1 VAGSPAQALQAAGNE
16 LDANGA
22 MLARRQRTCEDAAMA
37 EAGLS
42 EETVVAR
49 SGASPEFVRHLLE
62 LGILAPTPG
71 VGLTDADVRRVR
83 VVEALD
89 GAGLSLEG
97 LVQAMRDG
105 LLSLDFVEQPAYS
118 RYDSLTEMTF
128 RELSEARGLPL
139 ELGLIVRE
147 AAGGAEARPDDRVR
161 ESELPIIAAGEKA
174 LRHGVRPETL
184 AWTMR
189 VYGESLRRLTETE
202 ADLWAADILAPLIRD
217 GITMPEII
225 RRTSA
230 ITAELSAAS
239 DESLLASYHS
249 HQSIAWMRNIF
260 EGFEATL
267 SSWGLQ
273 ARVERPPAIA
283 FLDISG
289 YTRLTDERGDEAA
302 RDLATTLSHIVRRSS
317 GQHGGRAVTWLGDGV
332 MFHFPEPAR
341 GVVACLEMS
350 DAVIGA
356 GIPPAHVGISAGP
369 VLAQGGDYFG
379 RTVNAAS
386 RIAGYAR
393 QGEVL
398 VSQDV
403 VDAAPSLVQ
412 HVAFEAIG
420 PVELKGLSGTLDLY
434 RAVRTP
440 G

>member
-1 VAGSPAQALQAAGNE
+1 MAQ
-16 LDANGA
+16 
-22 MLARRQRTCEDAAMA
+22 
-37 EAGLS
+37 AGLS
-42 EETVVAR
+42 EESVVAR

-62 LGILAPTPG
+62 LGILTPTPG
-71 VGLTDADVRRVR
+71 VGLTEADVRRVR

-97 LVQAMRDG
+97 LAHAMREG
-105 LLSLDFVEQPAYS
+105 LMSLDFVEQPAYS
-118 RYDSLTEMTF
+118 RYDSLTETTF
-128 RELSEARGLPL
+128 RELSETRGVPL
-139 ELGLIVRE
+139 DLGLIVRE
-147 AAGGAEARPDDRVR
+147 VAGGAEARPDDRVR
-161 ESELPIIAAGEKA
+161 ESELPIIATGEKL

-189 VYGESLRRLTETE
+189 VYGECLRRLAETE
-202 ADLWAADILAPLIRD
+202 ADLWAADILGPLIRQ
-217 GITMPEII
+217 GLPMPEII

-239 DESLLASYHS
+239 DESLLAAYHA
-249 HQSIAWMRNIF
+249 HQAVAWMRNIF
-260 EGFEATL
+260 EGFEATF

-289 YTRLTDERGDEAA
+289 YTRLTEERGDEAA
-302 RDLATTLSHIVRRSS
+302 RDLATMLSHIVRRSS
-317 GQHGGRAVTWLGDGV
+317 AQHGGRAVKWLGDGV

-350 DAVIGA
+350 DAVVSA
-356 GIPPAHVGISAGP
+356 GLPPAHVGISTGP

-403 VDAAPSLVQ
+403 VDAAPSLAARV
-412 HVAFEAIG
+412 VFEVIG
-420 PVELKGLSGTLDLY
+420 PVELKGLSGTTDLY
-434 RAVRTP
+434 RAVRSP